1 MSEEFYCTSK
11 IRPIQWLKWRW
22 RLTYLWDYIV
32 MIVNCSH
39 VQMHGIIHLD
49 VQYDIDDVFVGLY
62 STHHVI
68 DIILYIKV
76 NYIMH
81 LYMRPKLGWQYCM
94 HDRRK
99 KRAVYN
105 HCIISLT
112 LVSLLWIRK
121 ECNTSIMNITQQNC
135 SKCNACDLVQSFACW
150 QQSMAM
156 RDLEQSSKPIISL
169 SNAQSA

>member
-1 MSEEFYCTSK
+1 MTKVKVET
-11 IRPIQWLKWRW
+11 
-22 RLTYLWDYIV
+22 
-32 MIVNCSH
+32 
-39 VQMHGIIHLD
+39 
-49 VQYDIDDVFVGLY
+49 DVFVGLY
-62 STHHVI
+62 SNDCKLLSCTDAWYNSPWCTVWYRWRI
-68 DIILYIKV
+68 CGIIIIVHTMSSISYCTSRWIISCICM
-76 NYIMH
+76 YMH